1 MPTQATIDLRDLQL
15 ATDLGT
21 YGPGDVVPEAH
32 LLDLTLGISPARVL
46 IAEDGMAAV
55 FDYDPLVAEI
65 DRLARDGHYET
76 QERLMTRILDACA
89 AHPEIQSVEIAL
101 RKRPVLAGSGTLGVR
116 VSVDAEALAARRAA
130 RAA

>member
-1 MPTQATIDLRDLQL
+1 MPARAVIELHALEL

-21 YGPGDVVPEAH
+21 YEPDDVVPDAH
-32 LLDLTLGISPARVL
+32 LLDLTLGIDPSCVL
-46 IAEDGMAAV
+46 IAQDGMTAV
-55 FDYDPLVAEI
+55 FDYDPLIAEI

-89 AHPEIQSVEIAL
+89 RHREIESVEIAL
-101 RKRPVLAGSGTLGVR
+101 RKRPVLAGSGSLGVR
-116 VSVDAEALAARRAA
+116 VSLDAEALAARRDA